1 MAKENAYE
9 FNNLTKAQQ
18 DCLSLIESLGIYELR
33 ALARVFGDNSPTT
46 LKRNDH
52 ISIVMNKI
60 ISGEDLKPIPLR
72 QGRPYKELS
81 NIEGIL
87 AELSQIT
94 GKDYSL
100 KSSQQ
105 RGTNRLQK
113 VVTFRQLEDDV
124 VKQKLFPIKVKGILC
139 ERNEKEFFFYNQQIS
154 EKKGFVL
161 VKKNMDTR
169 LKPYDYVV
177 GTAVIMNEEK
187 DYILDSIEYL
197 NFQNYQN
204 YQDITNEYEQ
214 TVPTQKL
221 VFENNEIVLGSRYML
236 KQSKFVDNVDKF
248 KNLLKKLNEN
258 KIVTLGIIPNVMFE
272 DQESIKN
279 LGFNSLFV
287 LNYNDRPLSA
297 YETMLMVIEHVKRLQ
312 QQGLRVALFVQD
324 ITTLANDVDFAFKTN
339 TKVLMGHT
347 ENAVDIIKQLMLL
360 AKAGGEHKHTTIF
373 TTLDETDMFDQ
384 MYVSAVYK
392 VSKKIKL

>member
-124 VKQKLFPIKVKGILC
+124 VKQ
-139 ERNEKEFFFYNQQIS
+139 
-154 EKKGFVL
+154 
-161 VKKNMDTR
+161 
-169 LKPYDYVV
+169 
-177 GTAVIMNEEK
+177 
-187 DYILDSIEYL
+187 
-197 NFQNYQN
+197 
-204 YQDITNEYEQ
+204 
-214 TVPTQKL
+214 
-221 VFENNEIVLGSRYML
+221 
-236 KQSKFVDNVDKF
+236 
-248 KNLLKKLNEN
+248 
-258 KIVTLGIIPNVMFE
+258 
-272 DQESIKN
+272 
-279 LGFNSLFV
+279 
-287 LNYNDRPLSA
+287 
-297 YETMLMVIEHVKRLQ
+297 
-312 QQGLRVALFVQD
+312 
-324 ITTLANDVDFAFKTN
+324 
-339 TKVLMGHT
+339 
-347 ENAVDIIKQLMLL
+347 
-360 AKAGGEHKHTTIF
+360 
-373 TTLDETDMFDQ
+373 
-384 MYVSAVYK
+384 
-392 VSKKIKL
+392 

>member
-1 MAKENAYE
+1 MAKQNAYE

-100 KSSQQ
+100 KSNQQ

-113 VVTFRQLEDDV
+113 VVTFRQMEDDV
-124 VKQKLFPIKVKGILC
+124 IKKKLFPIKVKGILC
-139 ERNEKEFFFYNQQIS
+139 ERNEKEFFFYNQHNS

-236 KQSKFVDNVDKF
+236 KQGKFIDNIDKF

-258 KIVTLGIIPNVMFE
+258 KIITLGIIPNVMFE
-272 DQESIKN
+272 DQEAIKS
-279 LGFNSLFV
+279 LGFNNMFI

-297 YETMLMVIEHVKRLQ
+297 YETMLMVIEHIKRLQ

-324 ITTLANDVDFAFKTN
+324 ITTLANDIDFAFKTN

-347 ENAVDIIKQLMLL
+347 ENAVDIIKQLMIL

-373 TTLDETDMFDQ
+373 TTLDESDMFDQ

-392 VSKKIKL
+392 VSKKIEL

>member
-1 MAKENAYE
+1 MAKQNAYE
-9 FNNLTKAQQ
+9 FTNLTKAQQ

-100 KSSQQ
+100 KSNQQ
-105 RGTNRLQK
+105 RGTSRLQK
-113 VVTFRQLEDDV
+113 VVTFRQMEEDV
-124 VKQKLFPIKVKGILC
+124 IKQKLFPIKVKGILC
-139 ERNEKEFFFYNQQIS
+139 ERNEKEFFFYNQYNS

-161 VKKNMDTR
+161 VKKNMDSR

-197 NFQNYQN
+197 NFQSYQN

-221 VFENNEIVLGSRYML
+221 VFEKNEIVLGSRYML
-236 KQSKFVDNVDKF
+236 KQGKFIDDVDKF

-258 KIVTLGIIPNVMFE
+258 KIITLGIIPNVMFE
-272 DQESIKN
+272 DQETIKS
-279 LGFNSLFV
+279 LGFNNLFV
-287 LNYNDRPLSA
+287 LNYNDRPFSA
-297 YETMLMVIEHVKRLQ
+297 YETIVMVIEHIKRLQ

-324 ITTLANDVDFAFKTN
+324 ITTLANDIDFAFKTN

-392 VSKKIKL
+392 VSKKIEL